1 MTTMRFSDLKF
12 TKNKISH
19 WGSIGVGLNW
29 GRGSIGPGAQLGRG
43 SIGLGLNWGGAQ
55 LGWGSIGVGLN
66 WAGAQLGQGLNWA
79 WGSTEPEPT
88 TPGSN
93 PGWGKELIIYKKVN
107 FSFLV

>member
-1 MTTMRFSDLKF
+1 MRFSDLKF

-79 WGSTEPEPT
+79 WGSTEPEPLNCVYF
-88 TPGSN
+88 S
-93 PGWGKELIIYKKVN
+93 KKKVKITT
-107 FSFLV
+107 FQARFG

>member
-1 MTTMRFSDLKF
+1 MRFSDLKF

-43 SIGLGLNWGGAQ
+43 SIGQGLNWGGAQ

-79 WGSTEPEPT
+79 WGSTEPEPKKYVVKARLVT
-88 TPGSN
+88 
-93 PGWGKELIIYKKVN
+93 KEIESLETN
-107 FSFLV
+107 